1 MPSHFLIPW
10 FLEAVCRHFDVFHII
25 FIPLYLYTD
34 SVHSDSV
41 PVLTHELV
49 FQPEYRSCLDRPVA
63 PSLEPGNPLSPSC
76 FRPPNTLPAFDSIF
90 DSIQPWCLLSLQPN
104 TKRDR
109 PTTSISTWT
118 MSDSPESDVPNPI
131 HPRPAM
137 SFPSCKSECIADGLA
152 TVREDGEMQYDP
164 SGSWNDGAQSAAIE
178 HLVTLKQGLRTS
190 DTELFWKRLM
200 EDITSISKAQY
211 GFVARRVHGGEPMPE
226 LGGRRPSLFGAAF
239 YYNDGYQNVGL
250 QRDRYFAGGN
260 PLLHMDHE
268 RPCLIP
274 ENLKS
279 LASFGD
285 DHLPFGAEAYLAIPL
300 FSAGKCLAHLGLMW
314 SKEGLR
320 NRNLSWSFL
329 EMVLHSLDDLIV
341 QHLSLEEIAP
351 DHEKSNLPEAQ
362 SATVPD
368 SQDHHHIPDFT
379 SQPLKPYARS
389 LSHELR
395 TPMQGVVGMLDV
407 MHATVR
413 EAMES
418 KTPVKSGGIFQALK
432 EGIEMVQDSARRA
445 VEAADNVVH
454 AYDLN
459 MQVPKTPQRE
469 QENEILMDPI
479 PPADPVESR
488 PSLFIEGNNI
498 AVNPY
503 KRRRSLPLD
512 MSSRPARKQR
522 TRAASSRQEL
532 SPRSEEVKNAVH
544 ESDQIVHATP
554 ARQIEA
560 VMANMV
566 DPRPSIAVRRSAPHL
581 LLEGINMNLR
591 DSALRFTKL
600 RDLLR
605 LVINESLHVGGRP
618 DSAVSRATEFGE
630 KIEIRSRSSNGLI
643 FTKTVDWSVD
653 PALPDTLLA
662 DDRDLAKL
670 ISCVFLNAIKFTNN
684 GTITVCATVDLKT
697 NDVLISVRDTGP
709 GIPAAFLPNL
719 FKPFAREDASTT
731 RSKDG
736 LGLGLLVA
744 KGLSRK
750 MGGDLVCVSSSTTG
764 PNHGSEF
771 QIRVPVNQREA
782 CNRPGTPS
790 ENMMT
795 PPIINDHSRHGSAS
809 SFIWEAR
816 SSSSMSSVIQNHQL
830 QQPTPSTADEH
841 SSQSPTPPQPTADS
855 QPGRRQISGD
865 TYDKRLG
872 EKHPL
877 RFLVAEDNRINR
889 RVLLNMLRKLG
900 YRDVLEAA
908 DGKEAVQIVQ
918 DILSASLSSKNPTG
932 SSSVEHET
940 DIIVPPVTA
949 DIKPIDVVLM
959 DLWMPEMDGYEATS
973 RILKMVDDH
982 DNRSFVPVDASQ
994 KMSTME
1000 NPDTMEM
1007 DPPINPT
1014 RTSRPPTVL
1023 AVSADVTDE
1032 ALNRAS
1038 KVGIKGYMTKPY
1050 KLSDLE
1056 RLIKGFCGGPSDPT
1070 SGARNP
1076 F

>member
-1 MPSHFLIPW
+1 
-10 FLEAVCRHFDVFHII
+10 
-25 FIPLYLYTD
+25 
-34 SVHSDSV
+34 
-41 PVLTHELV
+41 
-49 FQPEYRSCLDRPVA
+49 
-63 PSLEPGNPLSPSC
+63 
-76 FRPPNTLPAFDSIF
+76 
-90 DSIQPWCLLSLQPN
+90 
-104 TKRDR
+104 
-109 PTTSISTWT
+109 
-118 MSDSPESDVPNPI
+118 
-131 HPRPAM
+131 M
-137 SFPSCKSECIADGLA
+137 SFPSCKSEAVNDGLA
-152 TVREDGEMQYDP
+152 TVTEDGDMQFNT
-164 SGSWNDGAQSAAIE
+164 SGCPWNDGAQTTAIE
-178 HLVTLKQGLRTS
+178 SLVTLKEGLHTP

-200 EDITSISKAQY
+200 EDITSMGKAQY
-211 GFVARRVHGGEPMPE
+211 GFVARRVHGGEPMAE
-226 LGGRRPSLFGAAF
+226 LGGRRPTLFGAVF
-239 YYNDGYQNVGL
+239 YYNDGYQTVGL
-250 QRDRYFAGGN
+250 QRHRYFAGGN

-268 RPCLIP
+268 RPCLIT

-279 LASFGD
+279 LVSFGD
-285 DHLPFGAEAYLAIPL
+285 DQLPFPAEAYLAIPL
-300 FSAGKCLAHLGLMW
+300 FSAGKCIAYLGLMW
-314 SKEGLR
+314 SAEGLR
-320 NRNLSWSFL
+320 TRSLSWSFL
-329 EMVLHSLDDLIV
+329 EMMLHSLEDRVVQRLLLDDV
-341 QHLSLEEIAP
+341 FTGQSLNSLP
-351 DHEKSNLPEAQ
+351 TSNTSILQNTQTPFNDA
-362 SATVPD
+362 S
-368 SQDHHHIPDFT
+368 DFT

-418 KTPVKSGGIFQALK
+418 NTPMKSGGIFQALK

-469 QENEILMDPI
+469 EENGMFEDQGL
-479 PPADPVESR
+479 PPVMGERR
-488 PSLFIEGNNI
+488 PSIFIEGNNI

-503 KRRRSLPLD
+503 KRRRSLPPD
-512 MSSRPARKQR
+512 MSSGGPAPRKQR
-522 TRAASSRQEL
+522 TRALSSRQEL

-560 VMANMV
+560 VMANIM

-591 DSALRFTKL
+591 GPALRFTKL

-618 DSAVSRATEFGE
+618 DSAVSNATECGE
-630 KIEIRSRSSNGLI
+630 RIEIRSKFSNGESH
-643 FTKTVDWSVD
+643 TKIVEWSVD

-684 GTITVCATVDLKT
+684 GTITLCATIDTKA
-697 NDVLISVRDTGP
+697 NDVLIRVRDTGP
-709 GIPAAFLPNL
+709 GIPEAFLPNL

-750 MGGDLVCVSSSTTG
+750 MGGDLICVRSSTTG
-764 PNHGSEF
+764 PDHGSEF

-782 CNRPGTPS
+782 YSRLGTPN
-790 ENMMT
+790 EKTMT
-795 PPIINDHSRHGSAS
+795 PPFINGHSRQGSAS
-809 SFIWEAR
+809 SYIWETSA
-816 SSSSMSSVIQNHQL
+816 SISPTLPPSQL
-830 QQPTPSTADEH
+830 QQPTPSTGDEK
-841 SSQSPTPPQPTADS
+841 SSESPTPPRTSSHPRPIRHINRDS
-855 QPGRRQISGD
+855 
-865 TYDKRLG
+865 YDKKLG
-872 EKHPL
+872 EKFPL

-889 RVLLNMLRKLG
+889 RVLVNMLRKLG

-908 DGKEAVQIVQ
+908 DGREAVQIVQ
-918 DILSASLSSKNPTG
+918 DILSAPTTANDIVSEGETGITAQTRNSSTM
-932 SSSVEHET
+932 
-940 DIIVPPVTA
+940 
-949 DIKPIDVVLM
+949 KPIDIVLM

-973 RILKMVDDH
+973 RILQMMNDHRSQYPGPKNGSICGDNAANLDSMDVDPTSPIF
-982 DNRSFVPVDASQ
+982 RPSQ
-994 KMSTME
+994 
-1000 NPDTMEM
+1000 
-1007 DPPINPT
+1007 
-1014 RTSRPPTVL
+1014 PPTVL

-1056 RLIKGFCGGPSDPT
+1056 RLIVQFCGLTTDSPPV
-1070 SGARNP
+1070 
-1076 F
+1076 

>member
-1 MPSHFLIPW
+1 
-10 FLEAVCRHFDVFHII
+10 
-25 FIPLYLYTD
+25 
-34 SVHSDSV
+34 
-41 PVLTHELV
+41 
-49 FQPEYRSCLDRPVA
+49 
-63 PSLEPGNPLSPSC
+63 
-76 FRPPNTLPAFDSIF
+76 
-90 DSIQPWCLLSLQPN
+90 
-104 TKRDR
+104 
-109 PTTSISTWT
+109 
-118 MSDSPESDVPNPI
+118 
-131 HPRPAM
+131 M
-137 SFPSCKSECIADGLA
+137 SFPSCKSECINDGLA
-152 TVREDGEMQYDP
+152 IVRDDGDMKYDTA
-164 SGSWNDGAQSAAIE
+164 GAWNDGAQFTAIE

-211 GFVARRVHGGEPMPE
+211 GFVARRVHGGNPMPE
-226 LGGRRPSLFGAAF
+226 LGGRRPSLFGAVF

-285 DHLPFGAEAYLAIPL
+285 DQLPFGAEAYLAIPL

-314 SKEGLR
+314 SKEGLK

-329 EMVLHSLDDLIV
+329 EMVLHSLEDLIV
-341 QHLSLEEIAP
+341 QHLSLEEIGP
-351 DHEKSNLPEAQ
+351 DHEKSETREIHP
-362 SATVPD
+362 ATVKAEQNGHQPNT
-368 SQDHHHIPDFT
+368 PDFT

-418 KTPVKSGGIFQALK
+418 TTPIKSGGIFQALK

-469 QENEILMDPI
+469 EELDMPV
-479 PPADPVESR
+479 DPVPAPDFTETR

-581 LLEGINMNLR
+581 LLEGINMNMR
-591 DSALRFTKL
+591 GSALRFTKL

-618 DSAVSRATEFGE
+618 DSAVSHPTEFGE

-643 FTKTVDWSVD
+643 FTQTVDWSVD

-684 GTITVCATVDLKT
+684 GTISICATVDPKN

-750 MGGDLVCVSSSTTG
+750 MGGDLICVRSSTTG
-764 PNHGSEF
+764 PNRGSEF

-790 ENMMT
+790 EKIMT
-795 PPIINDHSRHGSAS
+795 PPIINDRHSRHGSAS
-809 SFIWEAR
+809 SFIWEAQ
-816 SSSSMSSVIQNHQL
+816 SSSSMSPIVQNRQL
-830 QQPTPSTADEH
+830 QQPTPSTADDH
-841 SSQSPTPPQPTADS
+841 SSDSTTPPRAAANTQA
-855 QPGRRQISGD
+855 GRRQISGD
-865 TYDKRLG
+865 TYDNKLG

-889 RVLLNMLRKLG
+889 RVLVNMLRKLG

-908 DGKEAVQIVQ
+908 DGREAVQIVH
-918 DILSASLSSKNPTG
+918 DILSTSASTVTPTQPK
-932 SSSVEHET
+932 SLET
-940 DIIVPPVTA
+940 QQQ
-949 DIKPIDVVLM
+949 KP
-959 DLWMPEMDGYEATS
+959 
-973 RILKMVDDH
+973 
-982 DNRSFVPVDASQ
+982 DASSQ
-994 KMSTME
+994 
-1000 NPDTMEM
+1000 P
-1007 DPPINPT
+1007 
-1014 RTSRPPTVL
+1014 
-1023 AVSADVTDE
+1023 
-1032 ALNRAS
+1032 
-1038 KVGIKGYMTKPY
+1038 
-1050 KLSDLE
+1050 
-1056 RLIKGFCGGPSDPT
+1056 
-1070 SGARNP
+1070 
-1076 F
+1076 

>member
-1 MPSHFLIPW
+1 MP
-10 FLEAVCRHFDVFHII
+10 
-25 FIPLYLYTD
+25 
-34 SVHSDSV
+34 
-41 PVLTHELV
+41 
-49 FQPEYRSCLDRPVA
+49 
-63 PSLEPGNPLSPSC
+63 
-76 FRPPNTLPAFDSIF
+76 
-90 DSIQPWCLLSLQPN
+90 
-104 TKRDR
+104 
-109 PTTSISTWT
+109 
-118 MSDSPESDVPNPI
+118 DSPEPDASTPVQPPS
-131 HPRPAM
+131 AM
-137 SFPSCKSECIADGLA
+137 SFPSCKSECITDGLA
-152 TVREDGEMQYDP
+152 IVHDDGGMKYDAA
-164 SGSWNDGAQSAAIE
+164 GAWNDGAQSTAIE

-226 LGGRRPSLFGAAF
+226 LGGRRPSLFGAVF

-285 DHLPFGAEAYLAIPL
+285 DQLPFGAEAYLAIPL

-314 SKEGLR
+314 SKEGLK

-329 EMVLHSLDDLIV
+329 EMVLHSLEDLIV
-341 QHLSLEEIAP
+341 QHLSLEEIGP
-351 DHEKSNLPEAQ
+351 DHEKSETPEIHP
-362 SATVPD
+362 ATVEAR
-368 SQDHHHIPDFT
+368 QTVHQHNTPDFT

-418 KTPVKSGGIFQALK
+418 TTPIKSGGIFQALK

-469 QENEILMDPI
+469 EELDTPV
-479 PPADPVESR
+479 DPVPAPDFTETR

-581 LLEGINMNLR
+581 LLEGINMNMR
-591 DSALRFTKL
+591 GSALRFTKL

-618 DSAVSRATEFGE
+618 DSAVSHPTEFGE

-684 GTITVCATVDLKT
+684 GTISICATVDPKN

-750 MGGDLVCVSSSTTG
+750 MGGDLICVRSSTTG

-790 ENMMT
+790 EKMMT
-795 PPIINDHSRHGSAS
+795 PPIINDHHSRHGSAS
-809 SFIWEAR
+809 SIIWEAQ
-816 SSSSMSSVIQNHQL
+816 SSSSMSPIVQNRQL
-830 QQPTPSTADEH
+830 QQPTPSTADDH
-841 SSQSPTPPQPTADS
+841 SSESTTPPRPATNTQT
-855 QPGRRQISGD
+855 GRRQISGD
-865 TYDKRLG
+865 TYDNKLG

-889 RVLLNMLRKLG
+889 RVLVNMLRKLG

-908 DGKEAVQIVQ
+908 DGREAVQIVQ
-918 DILSASLSSKNPTG
+918 DILSTSASTINPTEPKSLEIQQPKQDI
-932 SSSVEHET
+932 SSQPLPAE
-940 DIIVPPVTA
+940 
-949 DIKPIDVVLM
+949 IKPIDVVLM

-982 DNRSFVPVDASQ
+982 HHRSSIPIDQTQPMNHAENLDSMDMDSPVS
-994 KMSTME
+994 
-1000 NPDTMEM
+1000 
-1007 DPPINPT
+1007 PT
-1014 RTSRPPTVL
+1014 APRPPTVL

-1056 RLIKGFCGGPSDPT
+1056 RLIKGFCGGPGDPT
-1070 SGARNP
+1070 TGASNA

>member
-1 MPSHFLIPW
+1 M
-10 FLEAVCRHFDVFHII
+10 
-25 FIPLYLYTD
+25 TD
-34 SVHSDSV
+34 S
-41 PVLTHELV
+41 PK
-49 FQPEYRSCLDRPVA
+49 P
-63 PSLEPGNPLSPSC
+63 
-76 FRPPNTLPAFDSIF
+76 
-90 DSIQPWCLLSLQPN
+90 
-104 TKRDR
+104 
-109 PTTSISTWT
+109 
-118 MSDSPESDVPNPI
+118 DVPNSV

-137 SFPSCKSECIADGLA
+137 SFSSCKSECIADGLA
-152 TVREDGEMQYDP
+152 AVPNEGGVQYDA
-164 SGSWNDGAQSAAIE
+164 SGQIWNDGAQKAAIE

-211 GFVARRVHGGEPMPE
+211 GFVARRVHGGESVPE
-226 LGGRRPSLFGAAF
+226 MAGRRPSLFGAVF
-239 YYNDGYQNVGL
+239 YYNDGYQKVGF
-250 QRDRYFAGGN
+250 QRNRYFTGGN
-260 PLLHMDHE
+260 LLLHMDHE

-279 LASFGD
+279 LVSFGD
-285 DHLPFGAEAYLAIPL
+285 DQLPFPAEAYLAIPL
-300 FSAGKCLAHLGLMW
+300 FSAGKCLAYFGLMW
-314 SKEGLR
+314 SADGVR
-320 NRNLSWSFL
+320 TRNLSWSFL
-329 EMVLHSLDDLIV
+329 EMILHSLDDMIV
-341 QHLSLEEIAP
+341 QRVLLDNICAEPQSCEPPSVNPPTDPKSQTISLEDA
-351 DHEKSNLPEAQ
+351 S
-362 SATVPD
+362 S
-368 SQDHHHIPDFT
+368 DFT

-418 KTPVKSGGIFQALK
+418 KTPIKPGRIFQTLK

-469 QENEILMDPI
+469 QENGILVGSVDS
-479 PPADPVESR
+479 VENR
-488 PSLFIEGNNI
+488 PSIFIGNNI

-512 MSSRPARKQR
+512 VNSRPVRKQR
-522 TRAASSRQEL
+522 VRASSSRQEL

-554 ARQIEA
+554 AHQIEA

-566 DPRPSIAVRRSAPHL
+566 DPRPSLAVRRSAPHL
-581 LLEGINMNLR
+581 LLEGLNMNMR
-591 DSALRFTKL
+591 GPALRFTKL

-618 DSAVSRATEFGE
+618 DSAVSKASEFGE
-630 KIEIRSRSSNGLI
+630 KIEIRSRSSNGEI
-643 FTKTVDWSVD
+643 FTKIVDWSVD

-684 GTITVCATVDLKT
+684 GTITVCATVDSKT
-697 NDVLISVRDTGP
+697 NDVLILVRDTGP

-750 MGGDLVCVSSSTTG
+750 MGGDLICVHSSTTG
-764 PNHGSEF
+764 PDRGSEF

-782 CNRPGTPS
+782 YNRPGTP
-790 ENMMT
+790 NQRIMT
-795 PPIINDHSRHGSAS
+795 PPVLSDHSRHGSSSSFTWEPFSAS
-809 SFIWEAR
+809 SPFT
-816 SSSSMSSVIQNHQL
+816 QPPQL
-830 QQPTPSTADEH
+830 QQPTPNTAEDK
-841 SSQSPTPPQPTADS
+841 SSGSPSPPRRLVQPQLNQA
-855 QPGRRQISGD
+855 PISSD
-865 TYDKRLG
+865 AYDKKLG
-872 EKHPL
+872 EKYPL

-889 RVLLNMLRKLG
+889 RVLVNMLRKLG

-918 DILSASLSSKNPTG
+918 DILSASSPGG
-932 SSSVEHET
+932 SSPCSPAT
-940 DIIVPPVTA
+940 SAMKPV
-949 DIKPIDVVLM
+949 DVVLM

-973 RILKMVDDH
+973 RILQMVGDH
-982 DNRSFVPVDASQ
+982 QSQYSSSEDVSPQTAPTNCDSMDMDA
-994 KMSTME
+994 
-1000 NPDTMEM
+1000 NPNILRA
-1007 DPPINPT
+1007 PQ
-1014 RTSRPPTVL
+1014 PPTVL

-1038 KVGIKGYMTKPY
+1038 RVGIKGYMTKPY

-1056 RLIKGFCGGPSDPT
+1056 RLILGFCGGAGSSIPVT
-1070 SGARNP
+1070 I
-1076 F
+1076 

>member
-1 MPSHFLIPW
+1 M
-10 FLEAVCRHFDVFHII
+10 
-25 FIPLYLYTD
+25 TD
-34 SVHSDSV
+34 S
-41 PVLTHELV
+41 
-49 FQPEYRSCLDRPVA
+49 PEPDA
-63 PSLEPGNPLSPSC
+63 
-76 FRPPNTLPAFDSIF
+76 PNTLH
-90 DSIQPWCLLSLQPN
+90 
-104 TKRDR
+104 T
-109 PTTSISTWT
+109 
-118 MSDSPESDVPNPI
+118 
-131 HPRPAM
+131 RPAM
-137 SFPSCKSECIADGLA
+137 SFPSCKSECLTEGLTA
-152 TVREDGEMQYDP
+152 VPEDGDMQFDA
-164 SGSWNDGAQSAAIE
+164 SGRSWHDGAQTTAIE
-178 HLVTLKQGLRTS
+178 NLVSLKQGLRTS

-200 EDITSISKAQY
+200 EDLTSISKAQY
-211 GFVARRVHGGEPMPE
+211 GFVARRAHGGEPMAE
-226 LGGRRPSLFGAAF
+226 LGGRRPSLFGAVF

-250 QRDRYFAGGN
+250 QRNRYFAGGN

-279 LASFGD
+279 LVSFGD
-285 DHLPFGAEAYLAIPL
+285 DQLPFPGEAYLAIPL
-300 FSAGKCLAHLGLMW
+300 FSAGKCLAYLGLMW
-314 SKEGLR
+314 SAEGMR

-329 EMVLHSLDDLIV
+329 EVVLHSLDDMIV
-341 QHLSLEEIAP
+341 QRLLEDEVFPEQESCAFPPIP
-351 DHEKSNLPEAQ
+351 PTVEDVQYTTFHETSDFV
-362 SATVPD
+362 S
-368 SQDHHHIPDFT
+368 HHST
-379 SQPLKPYARS
+379 LKPYARS

-418 KTPVKSGGIFQALK
+418 RTPIKSGGIFQALK

-459 MQVPKTPQRE
+459 MQVPKTPTPQRE
-469 QENEILMDPI
+469 EDSQFFDV
-479 PPADPVESR
+479 PPSESDESR
-488 PSLFIEGNNI
+488 PSIFIEGNNI

-512 MSSRPARKQR
+512 MASCSTRPVRRQR
-522 TRAASSRQEL
+522 LRAASSRQEL

-554 ARQIEA
+554 ARQIEE

-581 LLEGINMNLR
+581 LLEGINVNLR
-591 DSALRFTKL
+591 GPALRFTKL

-618 DSAVSRATEFGE
+618 DSAESNATEFGE
-630 KIEIRSRSSNGLI
+630 KIEIKSRSSNGEL

-684 GTITVCATVDLKT
+684 GTITVCATIDMKN

-709 GIPAAFLPNL
+709 GIPEAFLPNL

-750 MGGDLVCVSSSTTG
+750 MGGDLVCVRSSTTG
-764 PNHGSEF
+764 PDHGSEF
-771 QIRVPVNQREA
+771 QIRVPMNQRDA
-782 CNRPGTPS
+782 YNRPATPN
-790 ENMMT
+790 ERIMT
-795 PPIINDHSRHGSAS
+795 PPISIEHTRTGSGS
-809 SFIWEAR
+809 SFVWEPTL
-816 SSSSMSSVIQNHQL
+816 SSSPSVLQKPQI
-830 QQPTPSTADEH
+830 QQPTPSTSDEK
-841 SSQSPTPPQPTADS
+841 SSESPPLPRILSRPQLNPSAIS
-855 QPGRRQISGD
+855 QD
-865 TYDKRLG
+865 TYDKKLG
-872 EKHPL
+872 EKYPL

-889 RVLLNMLRKLG
+889 RVLVNMLRKLG

-908 DGKEAVQIVQ
+908 DGREAVQIVQ
-918 DILSASLSSKNPTG
+918 EILSASTAASDSMEIISTSEDPVKPTPLDTP
-932 SSSVEHET
+932 EL
-940 DIIVPPVTA
+940 
-949 DIKPIDVVLM
+949 KPIDIVLM

-973 RILKMVDDH
+973 RILQMVDDH
-982 DNRSFVPVDASQ
+982 QSQ
-994 KMSTME
+994 SSGSNNSSPDLPN
-1000 NPDTMEM
+1000 NPDSM
-1007 DPPINPT
+1007 DMDTCPSPLRLT
-1014 RTSRPPTVL
+1014 QPPTVL

-1038 KVGIKGYMTKPY
+1038 RVGIKGYMTKPY

-1056 RLIKGFCGGPSDPT
+1056 RLILGFCGSPT
-1070 SGARNP
+1070 DSVP
-1076 F
+1076 MVTT

>member
-1 MPSHFLIPW
+1 
-10 FLEAVCRHFDVFHII
+10 
-25 FIPLYLYTD
+25 
-34 SVHSDSV
+34 
-41 PVLTHELV
+41 
-49 FQPEYRSCLDRPVA
+49 
-63 PSLEPGNPLSPSC
+63 
-76 FRPPNTLPAFDSIF
+76 
-90 DSIQPWCLLSLQPN
+90 
-104 TKRDR
+104 
-109 PTTSISTWT
+109 
-118 MSDSPESDVPNPI
+118 MSDPPESDVPNSV
-131 HPRPAM
+131 PRPVM
-137 SFPSCKSECIADGLA
+137 SFPSCKSEAVNDGLA
-152 TVREDGEMQYDP
+152 TVTEDGDLQFDA
-164 SGSWNDGAQSAAIE
+164 SGRTWHDGAQTAAIE
-178 HLVTLKQGLRTS
+178 HLVTLKEGLRTP
-190 DTELFWKRLM
+190 DIELFWKRLM
-200 EDITSISKAQY
+200 EDITSMGKAQY
-211 GFVARRVHGGEPMPE
+211 GFVARRAHGGEPMPE
-226 LGGRRPSLFGAAF
+226 LGGRRPSLFGAVF
-239 YYNDGYQNVGL
+239 YYNDGYQTVGL
-250 QRDRYFAGGN
+250 QRHRYFAGGN

-279 LASFGD
+279 LVSFGD
-285 DHLPFGAEAYLAIPL
+285 DQLPFAAEAYLAIPL
-300 FSAGKCLAHLGLMW
+300 FSAGKCIAHLGLMW
-314 SKEGLR
+314 SPEGLR
-320 NRNLSWSFL
+320 TRNLSWSFL
-329 EMVLHSLDDLIV
+329 EMMLHSLEDRIV
-341 QHLSLEEIAP
+341 QRLLLDDVFTERQ
-351 DHEKSNLPEAQ
+351 NLDTLPI
-362 SATVPD
+362 SATSTVQNPQTASFND
-368 SQDHHHIPDFT
+368 AHDFT

-469 QENEILMDPI
+469 EDNGMFENQVL
-479 PPADPVESR
+479 PPVTCERR
-488 PSLFIEGNNI
+488 PSVFIEGNNI

-503 KRRRSLPLD
+503 KRRRSLPPD
-512 MSSRPARKQR
+512 MSSGGPAPRKQR
-522 TRAASSRQEL
+522 TRASSSRQEL

-560 VMANMV
+560 VMANMM
-566 DPRPSIAVRRSAPHL
+566 DPRPSLAVRRSAPHL

-591 DSALRFTKL
+591 GSALRSTKL

-618 DSAVSRATEFGE
+618 DSAVSNATECGE
-630 KIEIRSRSSNGLI
+630 KIEIRSRSSNGE
-643 FTKTVDWSVD
+643 FHTKVVDWSVD

-684 GTITVCATVDLKT
+684 GTITLCATVDTKT
-697 NDVLISVRDTGP
+697 NDVLIRVRDTGP
-709 GIPAAFLPNL
+709 GIPEAFLPNL

-750 MGGDLVCVSSSTTG
+750 MGGDLICVRSSTTG
-764 PNHGSEF
+764 PDHGSEF

-782 CNRPGTPS
+782 YNRLGAPNERS
-790 ENMMT
+790 MT
-795 PPIINDHSRHGSAS
+795 PPFIIDHSRQGSAN
-809 SFIWEAR
+809 SFIWET
-816 SSSSMSSVIQNHQL
+816 SSSISPSFPPSQL
-830 QQPTPSTADEH
+830 QQPTPSTGDEKT
-841 SSQSPTPPQPTADS
+841 SESPTPPRTLPQARPIRVPISRDS
-855 QPGRRQISGD
+855 
-865 TYDKRLG
+865 YDKKLG
-872 EKHPL
+872 EKFPL

-889 RVLLNMLRKLG
+889 RVLINMLRKLG

-908 DGKEAVQIVQ
+908 DGREAVQIVQ
-918 DILSASLSSKNPTG
+918 DILSASITTSDSITEG
-932 SSSVEHET
+932 ESSVSAQARALSK
-940 DIIVPPVTA
+940 V
-949 DIKPIDVVLM
+949 KPIDIVLM

-973 RILKMVDDH
+973 RILQMMDDHQGQYAGVDDASIQMGNTG
-982 DNRSFVPVDASQ
+982 DPDSMDLDITSPKLRSPQ
-994 KMSTME
+994 
-1000 NPDTMEM
+1000 
-1007 DPPINPT
+1007 
-1014 RTSRPPTVL
+1014 PPTVL

-1056 RLIKGFCGGPSDPT
+1056 RLIVEFCGLTADAPVV
-1070 SGARNP
+1070 
-1076 F
+1076 

>member
-1 MPSHFLIPW
+1 M
-10 FLEAVCRHFDVFHII
+10 
-25 FIPLYLYTD
+25 
-34 SVHSDSV
+34 
-41 PVLTHELV
+41 
-49 FQPEYRSCLDRPVA
+49 
-63 PSLEPGNPLSPSC
+63 
-76 FRPPNTLPAFDSIF
+76 
-90 DSIQPWCLLSLQPN
+90 
-104 TKRDR
+104 
-109 PTTSISTWT
+109 ST
-118 MSDSPESDVPNPI
+118 SPESDVPKSD

-152 TVREDGEMQYDP
+152 AVRDDGDAQFDA
-164 SGSWNDGAQSAAIE
+164 SARSWNEGAQTAAIE
-178 HLVTLKQGLRTS
+178 QLVTLKQGLRAS
-190 DTELFWKRLM
+190 DTEPFWKRLM
-200 EDITSISKAQY
+200 EDLTSISKAQY
-211 GFVARRVHGGEPMPE
+211 GFVARRIHGGEPLPE
-226 LGGRRPSLFGAAF
+226 LGGRRPSLFGAVF

-250 QRDRYFAGGN
+250 QRNRYFAGGN

-279 LASFGD
+279 LVSFGD
-285 DHLPFGAEAYLAIPL
+285 DQLPFAADAYLAIPL

-314 SKEGLR
+314 SKDGVR
-320 NRNLSWSFL
+320 TRSLSWSFL
-329 EMVLHSLDDLIV
+329 EMLLHSLEDLIV
-341 QHLSLEEIAP
+341 QRLLLDDLFP
-351 DHEKSNLPEAQ
+351 DDQDAESPTLNSPAFSNPNH
-362 SATVPD
+362 D
-368 SQDHHHIPDFT
+368 HIPDSSHFT
-379 SQPLKPYARS
+379 THPLKPYAKS

-418 KTPVKSGGIFQALK
+418 KTPVKSGGVFQALK

-469 QENEILMDPI
+469 QENGFLI
-479 PPADPVESR
+479 DPVLATDSTEIR
-488 PSLFIEGNNI
+488 PSIFIEGNHI

-512 MSSRPARKQR
+512 VNNRPARKQR
-522 TRAASSRQEL
+522 LRAASSRHGL

-544 ESDQIVHATP
+544 ESEQIVHATP

-566 DPRPSIAVRRSAPHL
+566 DPQPSLAVRRSAPHL

-591 DSALRFTKL
+591 SPALRFTKL

-618 DSAVSRATEFGE
+618 DSAIGQATEFGE
-630 KIEIRSRSSNGLI
+630 KIEIRSRSSNGEF
-643 FTKTVDWSVD
+643 FTKTVEWSVD

-684 GTITVCATVDLKT
+684 GTITVCATVGSKAS
-697 NDVLISVRDTGP
+697 DVLILVRDTGP

-719 FKPFAREDASTT
+719 FKAFSREDASTT

-750 MGGDLVCVSSSTTG
+750 MGGDLICVRSSTTG
-764 PNHGSEF
+764 PDRGSEF
-771 QIRVPVNQREA
+771 QIRVPVNQHEA
-782 CNRPGTPS
+782 YNRPGTPK
-790 ENMMT
+790 ERMMT
-795 PPIINDHSRHGSAS
+795 PPTFNDHSRHGSAS
-809 SFIWEAR
+809 SFIWEPT
-816 SSSSMSSVIQNHQL
+816 SSASPSVAQTQQL
-830 QQPTPSTADEH
+830 QQPTPNTTDENT
-841 SSQSPTPPQPTADS
+841 SQSSTPPRTLS
-855 QPGRRQISGD
+855 QSRPNRTLGD
-865 TYDKRLG
+865 TYDKKLG
-872 EKHPL
+872 EKFPL

-889 RVLLNMLRKLG
+889 RVLVNMLRKLG

-908 DGKEAVQIVQ
+908 NGREAVRIVQ
-918 DILSASLSSKNPTG
+918 DILSASSSIHSSPTDEEG
-932 SSSVEHET
+932 GPST
-940 DIIVPPVTA
+940 QQPIPGM
-949 DIKPIDVVLM
+949 KPIDIVLM

-973 RILKMVDDH
+973 RILQMVDDH
-982 DNRSFVPVDASQ
+982 QSQYIGADDDARR
-994 KMSTME
+994 MSITTSSDDMDM
-1000 NPDTMEM
+1000 DTV
-1007 DPPINPT
+1007 
-1014 RTSRPPTVL
+1014 TSSLCAQRPPTVL

-1056 RLIKGFCGGPSDPT
+1056 RLILGFCGGPIETVVTDI
-1070 SGARNP
+1070 
-1076 F
+1076 

>member
-1 MPSHFLIPW
+1 MP
-10 FLEAVCRHFDVFHII
+10 D
-25 FIPLYLYTD
+25 T
-34 SVHSDSV
+34 
-41 PVLTHELV
+41 
-49 FQPEYRSCLDRPVA
+49 PEPDAS
-63 PSLEPGNPLSPSC
+63 
-76 FRPPNTLPAFDSIF
+76 NTV
-90 DSIQPWCLLSLQPN
+90 Q
-104 TKRDR
+104 R
-109 PTTSISTWT
+109 PT
-118 MSDSPESDVPNPI
+118 M
-131 HPRPAM
+131 A
-137 SFPSCKSECIADGLA
+137 FPSCKSECISDRN
-152 TVREDGEMQYDP
+152 VREDEVQLDKGA
-164 SGSWNDGAQSAAIE
+164 WNDGAQTSAME
-178 HLVTLKQGLRTS
+178 HLVTLKQGLRVS

-200 EDITSISKAQY
+200 EDVTSITNAQY

-226 LGGRRPSLFGAAF
+226 LCGRRPSLFGAAF
-239 YYNDGYQNVGL
+239 YYNDGYQTVGL
-250 QRDRYFAGGN
+250 QRNRYFAGGN

-268 RPCLIP
+268 RPCLIT
-274 ENLKS
+274 ENLS
-279 LASFGD
+279 ALASFGD
-285 DHLPFGAEAYLAIPL
+285 DQLPFGADGYLAIPL
-300 FSAGKCLAHLGLMW
+300 FAAGKCLAHLGLMW
-314 SKEGLR
+314 SKDGLR

-329 EMVLHSLDDLIV
+329 EMILHSLEDLIV
-341 QHLSLEEIAP
+341 QRLLSGEVLAN
-351 DHEKSNLPEAQ
+351 DHTSLN
-362 SATVPD
+362 SATNP
-368 SQDHHHIPDFT
+368 SIPQPHDAGIHEHSHFN

-418 KTPVKSGGIFQALK
+418 KTPVKSGGIFQTLK

-469 QENEILMDPI
+469 ETHILGEPSI
-479 PPADPVESR
+479 PPLSEIPETR
-488 PSLFIEGNNI
+488 PSIFIEGNNI

-503 KRRRSLPLD
+503 KRRRSLPPE
-512 MSSRPARKQR
+512 MNPRPVRKQR
-522 TRAASSRQEL
+522 LRAASSRQEL

-566 DPRPSIAVRRSAPHL
+566 DPRPSLAVRRSAPHL
-581 LLEGINMNLR
+581 LLEGININLR
-591 DSALRFTKL
+591 GSALRFTKL

-618 DSAVSRATEFGE
+618 DSAVSNTTDFGE
-630 KIEIRSRSSNGLI
+630 RIEIRSRSSNGEL
-643 FTKTVDWSVD
+643 FTQVVDWSVD

-684 GTITVCATVDLKT
+684 GTITVCATIDPKR
-697 NDVLISVRDTGP
+697 NDVLILVRDTGP
-709 GIPAAFLPNL
+709 GIPAAFLPSL
-719 FKPFAREDASTT
+719 FKAFAREDASTT

-750 MGGDLVCVSSSTTG
+750 MGGDLTCERSSTSG
-764 PNHGSEF
+764 PDRGTEF
-771 QIRVPVNQREA
+771 QIRIPVNQREA
-782 CNRPGTPS
+782 DGQPATPN
-790 ENMMT
+790 ERTLT
-795 PPIINDHSRHGSAS
+795 PPIFNDPARQGSVS
-809 SFIWEAR
+809 SFISEP
-816 SSSSMSSVIQNHQL
+816 SSSSVSPFILPQNPQL
-830 QQPTPSTADEH
+830 QQPTPSTSDENM
-841 SSQSPTPPQPTADS
+841 SQSSTPPRRVS
-855 QPGRRQISGD
+855 QSRLHRTNISAGD
-865 TYDKRLG
+865 AYDKKLA

-889 RVLLNMLRKLG
+889 RVLVNMLRKLG

-908 DGKEAVQIVQ
+908 DGKEAVQIVHG
-918 DILSASLSSKNPTG
+918 ILSAAKCSTEPEADSNNASIMQGVISEQREPTK
-932 SSSVEHET
+932 VK
-940 DIIVPPVTA
+940 A
-949 DIKPIDVVLM
+949 IDVVLM

-973 RILKMVDDH
+973 RILQMVDNHRDQHKSNNLVSMDIDH
-982 DNRSFVPVDASQ
+982 KPTISYA
-994 KMSTME
+994 
-1000 NPDTMEM
+1000 
-1007 DPPINPT
+1007 PP
-1014 RTSRPPTVL
+1014 PPTVL

-1038 KVGIKGYMTKPY
+1038 RVGIKGYMTKPY

-1056 RLIKGFCGGPSDPT
+1056 RLILEFCGGIGKPT
-1070 SGARNP
+1070 

>member
-1 MPSHFLIPW
+1 MPDTPEPDASN
-10 FLEAVCRHFDVFHII
+10 
-25 FIPLYLYTD
+25 
-34 SVHSDSV
+34 
-41 PVLTHELV
+41 PV
-49 FQPEYRSCLDRPVA
+49 QPC
-63 PSLEPGNPLSPSC
+63 
-76 FRPPNTLPAFDSIF
+76 
-90 DSIQPWCLLSLQPN
+90 
-104 TKRDR
+104 
-109 PTTSISTWT
+109 
-118 MSDSPESDVPNPI
+118 
-131 HPRPAM
+131 PAM
-137 SFPSCKSECIADGLA
+137 PFPSCKSECITGDGLN
-152 TVREDGEMQYDP
+152 VRDDDVKRDSET
-164 SGSWNDGAQSAAIE
+164 WNDGAQTTAIE
-178 HLVTLKQGLRTS
+178 HLVALKHGLRIS

-200 EDITSISKAQY
+200 EDLTSITKAQY
-211 GFVARRVHGGEPMPE
+211 GFVARRVTGSDPLPE
-226 LGGRRPSLFGAAF
+226 LGGRRPTLFGSAF

-250 QRDRYFAGGN
+250 QRNRYFAGGN

-274 ENLKS
+274 ENLSS
-279 LASFGD
+279 LVSFGD
-285 DHLPFGAEAYLAIPL
+285 DQLPFGADGYLAIPL

-314 SKEGLR
+314 SKDGLR
-320 NRNLSWSFL
+320 QRNLSWSFV
-329 EMVLHSLDDLIV
+329 EMILHSLEDLIV
-341 QHLSLEEIAP
+341 QRLQTADMDMENLISPTTDTPNIHDPHAAAL
-351 DHEKSNLPEAQ
+351 HEPS
-362 SATVPD
+362 
-368 SQDHHHIPDFT
+368 DFT
-379 SQPLKPYARS
+379 AQPLKPYARS

-459 MQVPKTPQRE
+459 MQVPKTPLRE
-469 QENEILMDPI
+469 ETEILGQPAI
-479 PPADPVESR
+479 PPDIPETHVPETHTPETR
-488 PSLFIEGNNI
+488 PSIFIEGNNI

-503 KRRRSLPLD
+503 KRRRSLPLETNP
-512 MSSRPARKQR
+512 RPVRKQR
-522 TRAASSRQEL
+522 LRAASSRQEL

-544 ESDQIVHATP
+544 ESDQIVHAIP

-566 DPRPSIAVRRSAPHL
+566 DPRPSLAVRRSAPHL
-581 LLEGINMNLR
+581 LLEGINVNLR
-591 DSALRFTKL
+591 GSALRFTKL

-618 DSAVSRATEFGE
+618 DSAVSRATECGE
-630 KIEIRSRSSNGLI
+630 RIEIRSRSSNGELR
-643 FTKTVDWSVD
+643 TKTVDWSVD

-684 GTITVCATVDLKT
+684 GMITVWATIDSKK
-697 NDVLISVRDTGP
+697 NDVLILVRDTGP

-750 MGGDLVCVSSSTTG
+750 MGGDLTCVRSSTSG
-764 PNHGSEF
+764 PERGTEF
-771 QIRVPVNQREA
+771 RIRIPVNQREA
-782 CNRPGTPS
+782 ETRPATPG
-790 ENMMT
+790 E
-795 PPIINDHSRHGSAS
+795 INYDQARNSSAS
-809 SFIWEAR
+809 SNLSDPPLNKSPFILP
-816 SSSSMSSVIQNHQL
+816 QNVQL
-830 QQPTPSTADEH
+830 QQPTPSSSEDM
-841 SSQSPTPPQPTADS
+841 SQSPTPLRSLPQTRIHRS
-855 QPGRRQISGD
+855 NISGEA
-865 TYDKRLG
+865 YDKKLG
-872 EKHPL
+872 EKYPL

-889 RVLLNMLRKLG
+889 RVLVNMLRKLG

-908 DGKEAVQIVQ
+908 DGREAVQIVEG
-918 DILSASLSSKNPTG
+918 ILNASKSSNMDVDSDSDPSNLMEG
-932 SSSVEHET
+932 VINDSS
-940 DIIVPPVTA
+940 PPS
-949 DIKPIDVVLM
+949 KMKSIDVVLM

-973 RILKMVDDH
+973 RILQMVDNHRD
-982 DNRSFVPVDASQ
+982 DIAAFEQQTRNS
-994 KMSTME
+994 
-1000 NPDTMEM
+1000 PDSMEM
-1007 DPPINPT
+1007 DPIPNTFCAPP
-1014 RTSRPPTVL
+1014 PPTVL

-1038 KVGIKGYMTKPY
+1038 RVGIKGYMTKPY

-1056 RLIKGFCGGPSDPT
+1056 RLILEFCGGTSHRPT
-1070 SGARNP
+1070 
-1076 F
+1076 

>member
-1 MPSHFLIPW
+1 M
-10 FLEAVCRHFDVFHII
+10 
-25 FIPLYLYTD
+25 TD
-34 SVHSDSV
+34 S
-41 PVLTHELV
+41 
-49 FQPEYRSCLDRPVA
+49 PEPDA
-63 PSLEPGNPLSPSC
+63 
-76 FRPPNTLPAFDSIF
+76 PNTLHS
-90 DSIQPWCLLSLQPN
+90 
-104 TKRDR
+104 
-109 PTTSISTWT
+109 
-118 MSDSPESDVPNPI
+118 
-131 HPRPAM
+131 RPAM
-137 SFPSCKSECIADGLA
+137 PFPSCKSECLKEGLA
-152 TVREDGEMQYDP
+152 IVPEDGDIQFDA
-164 SGSWNDGAQSAAIE
+164 SGRSWHDADQSAAIE

-211 GFVARRVHGGEPMPE
+211 GFVARRVHGGEPMSE
-226 LGGRRPSLFGAAF
+226 LGGRRASLFGAVF

-250 QRDRYFAGGN
+250 QRNRYFAGGN

-279 LASFGD
+279 LVSFGD
-285 DHLPFGAEAYLAIPL
+285 DQLPFPAEAYLAIPL

-314 SKEGLR
+314 SMEGIR

-329 EMVLHSLDDLIV
+329 EVVLHSLEDMIVRQLLHDDVFPEQESCAFPPIPPFV
-341 QHLSLEEIAP
+341 Q
-351 DHEKSNLPEAQ
+351 NT
-362 SATVPD
+362 ATVPLPGT
-368 SQDHHHIPDFT
+368 PDFN

-413 EAMES
+413 EAIES

-459 MQVPKTPQRE
+459 MQVPKTPTPQRE
-469 QENEILMDPI
+469 DEHGFFPDV
-479 PPADPVESR
+479 PPPGDSAESR
-488 PSLFIEGNNI
+488 PTVFIEGSNI

-512 MSSRPARKQR
+512 MASCSSRPVRRQR
-522 TRAASSRQEL
+522 VRAASSRQEL

-544 ESDQIVHATP
+544 ESDQIVHATTP
-554 ARQIEA
+554 ARQIEE

-566 DPRPSIAVRRSAPHL
+566 NPQPSIATRRCAPHL
-581 LLEGINMNLR
+581 LIEGINMNLR
-591 DSALRFTKL
+591 GPALRFTKL

-618 DSAVSRATEFGE
+618 DSAESNATEFGE
-630 KIEIRSRSSNGLI
+630 KIEIRSRSSNGEMR
-643 FTKTVDWSVD
+643 TKTVDWSVD

-684 GTITVCATVDLKT
+684 GTITVCATIDARN
-697 NDVLISVRDTGP
+697 NDVLIRVRDTGP
-709 GIPAAFLPNL
+709 GIPEAFLPNL

-750 MGGDLVCVSSSTTG
+750 MGGDLICVRSSTTG
-764 PNHGSEF
+764 PDHGSEF

-782 CNRPGTPS
+782 LCGPGTP
-790 ENMMT
+790 NDRTMT
-795 PPIINDHSRHGSAS
+795 PPFFTEHTRTGSGSSFVWEPTLAS
-809 SFIWEAR
+809 SP
-816 SSSSMSSVIQNHQL
+816 SHMQNRQL
-830 QQPTPSTADEH
+830 QQPTPSTSDEK
-841 SSQSPTPPQPTADS
+841 SQSPSPPRVLTRPQLVPSAICRDS
-855 QPGRRQISGD
+855 
-865 TYDKRLG
+865 YDKKLG
-872 EKHPL
+872 EKYPL

-889 RVLLNMLRKLG
+889 RVLVNMLRKLG

-908 DGKEAVQIVQ
+908 DGREAVQIVKE
-918 DILSASLSSKNPTG
+918 IISASTTPSTLSTEFPKLVD
-932 SSSVEHET
+932 VE
-940 DIIVPPVTA
+940 PPAKSTMP
-949 DIKPIDVVLM
+949 DLPEIKPIDIVLM

-973 RILKMVDDH
+973 RILQMH
-982 DNRSFVPVDASQ
+982 NAHQSQSFGSKHAS
-994 KMSTME
+994 
-1000 NPDTMEM
+1000 PDTPNNSDPM
-1007 DPPINPT
+1007 DVDSTSANLGALRMPP
-1014 RTSRPPTVL
+1014 PPTVL

-1038 KVGIKGYMTKPY
+1038 RVGIKGYMTKPY

-1056 RLIKGFCGGPSDPT
+1056 RLILGFCGSPGDPVPMVT
-1070 SGARNP
+1070 T
-1076 F
+1076 

>member
-1 MPSHFLIPW
+1 M
-10 FLEAVCRHFDVFHII
+10 
-25 FIPLYLYTD
+25 T
-34 SVHSDSV
+34 
-41 PVLTHELV
+41 
-49 FQPEYRSCLDRPVA
+49 
-63 PSLEPGNPLSPSC
+63 N
-76 FRPPNTLPAFDSIF
+76 
-90 DSIQPWCLLSLQPN
+90 
-104 TKRDR
+104 
-109 PTTSISTWT
+109 
-118 MSDSPESDVPNPI
+118 SPESDAPTLQPRSTVP
-131 HPRPAM
+131 
-137 SFPSCKSECIADGLA
+137 FPTCKSECIADGLM
-152 TVREDGEMQYDP
+152 TLPEDSDLRFDP
-164 SGSWNDGAQSAAIE
+164 PRGCHDGVQTTAIE
-178 HLVTLKQGLRTS
+178 QLVALKQGLRTS

-211 GFVARRVHGGEPMPE
+211 GFVARRVHSSESVE
-226 LGGRRPSLFGAAF
+226 EIGGRRPSLFGAVF
-239 YYNDGYQNVGL
+239 YYNDGYESVGL
-250 QRDRYFAGGN
+250 ERNRYFIGGN
-260 PLLHMDHE
+260 PLLHMDHD

-279 LASFGD
+279 ILSFGD
-285 DHLPFGAEAYLAIPL
+285 DQLPFPAEAYMAIPL
-300 FSAGKCLAHLGLMW
+300 FSNGKCLAHLGLMW
-314 SKEGLR
+314 SAEALSQ
-320 NRNLSWSFL
+320 RNLSWSFL
-329 EMVLHSLDDLIV
+329 EMLLHSLEDMIV
-341 QHLSLEEIAP
+341 QRLFL
-351 DHEKSNLPEAQ
+351 DKVFPEHQTAEPPIPNHQ
-362 SATVPD
+362 NHPTPPNPHTHTL
-368 SQDHHHIPDFT
+368 QDIPDFA
-379 SQPLKPYARS
+379 SQPLKPFARS

-413 EAMES
+413 EAIES
-418 KTPVKSGGIFQALK
+418 KTPVKSGGIFQTLK

-469 QENEILMDPI
+469 EENGDLSQLP
-479 PPADPVESR
+479 ESSMEAR
-488 PSLFIEGNNI
+488 PSVFIEGNNI

-512 MSSRPARKQR
+512 VSSSGRPARRQR
-522 TRAASSRQEL
+522 LRAATSRQEL

-581 LLEGINMNLR
+581 LLEGINMTLR
-591 DSALRFTKL
+591 GPALRFTKL

-618 DSAVSRATEFGE
+618 ESAESNATHYGE
-630 KIEIRSRSSNGLI
+630 KIEIRSRSSNGQI
-643 FTKTVDWSVD
+643 YTKTVDWSVD
-653 PALPDTLLA
+653 PALPETLLA

-684 GTITVCATVDLKT
+684 GTITLWATIDSKN
-697 NDVLISVRDTGP
+697 NDVLIMVRDTGP

-750 MGGDLVCVSSSTTG
+750 MGGDLICVRSSTTG
-764 PNHGSEF
+764 PDHGSEF

-782 CNRPGTPS
+782 YSRLGTPN
-790 ENMMT
+790 EKAMT
-795 PPIINDHSRHGSAS
+795 PPIINDHSRTGSAS
-809 SFIWEAR
+809 SFIWEPTV
-816 SSSSMSSVIQNHQL
+816 SSSPSIPNNLQL
-830 QQPTPSTADEH
+830 QQPTPTTAGENT
-841 SSQSPTPPQPTADS
+841 SQSPPSPQIIPQPS
-855 QPGRRQISGD
+855 LNILPISRD
-865 TYDKRLG
+865 AYDKKLG
-872 EKHPL
+872 EKYPL

-889 RVLLNMLRKLG
+889 RVLVNMLRKLG

-908 DGKEAVQIVQ
+908 DGREAVQIVQ
-918 DILSASLSSKNPTG
+918 DILSASTPKHSSTAFPSLVGGTPEEPCEPRTG
-932 SSSVEHET
+932 E
-940 DIIVPPVTA
+940 
-949 DIKPIDVVLM
+949 IKPIDIVLM

-973 RILKMVDDH
+973 RILQMVDDH
-982 DNRSFVPVDASQ
+982 SRSSDS
-994 KMSTME
+994 ME
-1000 NPDTMEM
+1000 ESPETDDSNPDSMEM
-1007 DPPINPT
+1007 DVATLRIPHLPT
-1014 RTSRPPTVL
+1014 IL

-1032 ALNRAS
+1032 ALTRAS
-1038 KVGIKGYMTKPY
+1038 RVGIKGYMTKPY

-1056 RLIKGFCGGPSDPT
+1056 RLILGFCGDHSEMITEAD
-1070 SGARNP
+1070 
-1076 F
+1076 

>member
-1 MPSHFLIPW
+1 
-10 FLEAVCRHFDVFHII
+10 
-25 FIPLYLYTD
+25 
-34 SVHSDSV
+34 
-41 PVLTHELV
+41 
-49 FQPEYRSCLDRPVA
+49 
-63 PSLEPGNPLSPSC
+63 
-76 FRPPNTLPAFDSIF
+76 
-90 DSIQPWCLLSLQPN
+90 
-104 TKRDR
+104 
-109 PTTSISTWT
+109 
-118 MSDSPESDVPNPI
+118 MSDSPESDVSNPV

-152 TVREDGEMQYDP
+152 TVRDDGEMQYNSSP
-164 SGSWNDGAQSAAIE
+164 GSWNDRLQSAAIE

-200 EDITSISKAQY
+200 EDITSISKA
-211 GFVARRVHGGEPMPE
+211 HW
-226 LGGRRPSLFGAAF
+226 GGRRPNIFGAAF

-285 DHLPFGAEAYLAIPL
+285 DQLPFGAEAYLAIPL
-300 FSAGKCLAHLGLMW
+300 FSAGKCRAHLGLMW
-314 SKEGLR
+314 SKEGLKS
-320 NRNLSWSFL
+320 RNLSWSFL
-329 EMVLHSLDDLIV
+329 EVVLHSLEDLIV
-341 QHLSLEEIAP
+341 QHLSLQEIAP
-351 DHEKSNLPEAQ
+351 DHEKSETPEFH
-362 SATVPD
+362 SATVQA
-368 SQDHHHIPDFT
+368 SQNDHQPNTPDFT

-469 QENEILMDPI
+469 QENEIFMDPI
-479 PPADPVESR
+479 PPVDLTESR
-488 PSLFIEGNNI
+488 PSVFIEGNNI
-498 AVNPY
+498 ALNPY

-512 MSSRPARKQR
+512 MSTRPARKQR

-554 ARQIEA
+554 ALQIEA

-566 DPRPSIAVRRSAPHL
+566 DPHPSISTRRSAPHL
-581 LLEGINMNLR
+581 LLEGINVNR
-591 DSALRFTKL
+591 SSALRFTKL

-618 DSAVSRATEFGE
+618 DSAVSHATEFGE

-684 GTITVCATVDLKT
+684 GTIAVCATVDQKK
-697 NDVLISVRDTGP
+697 NDVLISVSDTGP
-709 GIPAAFLPNL
+709 GIPAAFLPSL
-719 FKPFAREDASTT
+719 FKPFARQDASTT

-750 MGGDLVCVSSSTTG
+750 MGGDLICVRSSTTG
-764 PNHGSEF
+764 PNQGSVF
-771 QIRVPVNQREA
+771 QIRIPVNQREA
-782 CNRPGTPS
+782 YNRPGTPN
-790 ENMMT
+790 ERMMT

-809 SFIWEAR
+809 SFVWEAQ
-816 SSSSMSSVIQNHQL
+816 SSSSMSPSVIQNRQL
-830 QQPTPSTADEH
+830 QQPTPNF
-841 SSQSPTPPQPTADS
+841 
-855 QPGRRQISGD
+855 QPGRRHISGD
-865 TYDKRLG
+865 TYDNKLG

-889 RVLLNMLRKLG
+889 RVLVNMLRKLG

-908 DGKEAVQIVQ
+908 DGREAVQIVQ
-918 DILSASLSSKNPTG
+918 DILSTSGSAPNPAET
-932 SSSVEHET
+932 SPVEMNMPA
-940 DIIVPPVTA
+940 PPVA
-949 DIKPIDVVLM
+949 VEIKPIDVVLM

-973 RILKMVDDH
+973 RILQMVTDH
-982 DNRSFVPVDASQ
+982 HAKSALPVNGLHPV
-994 KMSTME
+994 TTVE
-1000 NPDTMEM
+1000 NPETMEM
-1007 DPPINPT
+1007 DPPISAIHTP
-1014 RTSRPPTVL
+1014 RPPTVL

-1038 KVGIKGYMTKPY
+1038 RVGIKGYMTKPY
-1050 KLSDLE
+1050 KLTDLE

-1070 SGARNP
+1070 AGTRNP

>member
-1 MPSHFLIPW
+1 
-10 FLEAVCRHFDVFHII
+10 
-25 FIPLYLYTD
+25 
-34 SVHSDSV
+34 
-41 PVLTHELV
+41 
-49 FQPEYRSCLDRPVA
+49 
-63 PSLEPGNPLSPSC
+63 
-76 FRPPNTLPAFDSIF
+76 
-90 DSIQPWCLLSLQPN
+90 
-104 TKRDR
+104 
-109 PTTSISTWT
+109 
-118 MSDSPESDVPNPI
+118 MSESPESDVPNSI
-131 HPRPAM
+131 HPRSAM
-137 SFPSCKSECIADGLA
+137 SFPSCKSESLTDGRA
-152 TVREDGEMQYDP
+152 AVHDDGDMKFDA
-164 SGSWNDGAQSAAIE
+164 SGRRWNDGAQTAAIE
-178 HLVTLKQGLRTS
+178 HLVTLKQGLRAS

-226 LGGRRPSLFGAAF
+226 LGGRRPSLFGAVF

-250 QRDRYFAGGN
+250 QRNRYFAGGN

-268 RPCLIP
+268 RPCLVP

-279 LASFGD
+279 LVSFGD
-285 DHLPFGAEAYLAIPL
+285 DQLPFAAEAYLAIPL

-314 SKEGLR
+314 SKDGIR
-320 NRNLSWSFL
+320 SRNLSWSFL
-329 EMVLHSLDDLIV
+329 EMILHSLEDLIV
-341 QHLSLEEIAP
+341 QQLLQDDVFPEHQTTEFPAFDPTIMQDAP
-351 DHEKSNLPEAQ
+351 TSTIPE
-362 SATVPD
+362 D
-368 SQDHHHIPDFT
+368 SDFT

-418 KTPVKSGGIFQALK
+418 KTPIKSGGIFQALK

-469 QENEILMDPI
+469 RENGILVDPTPQTDSI
-479 PPADPVESR
+479 ESR
-488 PSLFIEGNNI
+488 PTVFIEGNNI

-512 MSSRPARKQR
+512 MTSGPARKQR
-522 TRAASSRQEL
+522 VRAASSRQEL

-544 ESDQIVHATP
+544 ESDQIVHASP

-591 DSALRFTKL
+591 GPALRFTKL

-618 DSAVSRATEFGE
+618 DSAISTATDFGE
-630 KIEIRSRSSNGLI
+630 KIEIRSRSSNGEI
-643 FTKTVDWSVD
+643 FTKVVDWSVD

-684 GTITVCATVDLKT
+684 GTITVFATVDPK
-697 NDVLISVRDTGP
+697 NGDVLIMVRDTGP
-709 GIPAAFLPNL
+709 GIPEAFLPNL

-750 MGGDLVCVSSSTTG
+750 MGGDLICVRSSTTG

-771 QIRVPVNQREA
+771 QIRVPVNQRDA
-782 CNRPGTPS
+782 YNRPGTPN
-790 ENMMT
+790 ERMMT
-795 PPIINDHSRHGSAS
+795 PPIINDHSRHGSGS
-809 SFIWEAR
+809 SFTWEP
-816 SSSSMSSVIQNHQL
+816 SSLISPSIIQNQPL
-830 QQPTPSTADEH
+830 QQPTPSTADENT
-841 SSQSPTPPQPTADS
+841 SQRSTPPRALAKPRLNRTL
-855 QPGRRQISGD
+855 GD
-865 TYDKRLG
+865 TYDKKLG
-872 EKHPL
+872 EKYPL

-889 RVLLNMLRKLG
+889 RVLVNMLRKLG

-908 DGKEAVQIVQ
+908 DGREAVQIVQ
-918 DILSASLSSKNPTG
+918 DILSASASVNASPTFPTTDAQPM
-932 SSSVEHET
+932 SSSLPDSSPEM
-940 DIIVPPVTA
+940 
-949 DIKPIDVVLM
+949 KPIDIVLM
-959 DLWMPEMDGYEATS
+959 DLWMPKMDGYEATS
-973 RILKMVDDH
+973 RILQMVDDH
-982 DNRSFVPVDASQ
+982 QSQGSGSDDGSQLPSATDSPDKMDMDTTVSPPRVP
-994 KMSTME
+994 
-1000 NPDTMEM
+1000 
-1007 DPPINPT
+1007 
-1014 RTSRPPTVL
+1014 RPPTVL

-1056 RLIKGFCGGPSDPT
+1056 RLILGFCGSPIEPIGVAPQAFS
-1070 SGARNP
+1070 AI
-1076 F
+1076 

>member
-1 MPSHFLIPW
+1 
-10 FLEAVCRHFDVFHII
+10 
-25 FIPLYLYTD
+25 
-34 SVHSDSV
+34 
-41 PVLTHELV
+41 
-49 FQPEYRSCLDRPVA
+49 
-63 PSLEPGNPLSPSC
+63 
-76 FRPPNTLPAFDSIF
+76 
-90 DSIQPWCLLSLQPN
+90 
-104 TKRDR
+104 
-109 PTTSISTWT
+109 
-118 MSDSPESDVPNPI
+118 
-131 HPRPAM
+131 M

-152 TVREDGEMQYDP
+152 TVHGDGEMQYDS
-164 SGSWNDGAQSAAIE
+164 SGTWNDGAQSAAIE

-285 DHLPFGAEAYLAIPL
+285 DQLPFGAEAYLAIPL

-314 SKEGLR
+314 SKEGLQ

-329 EMVLHSLDDLIV
+329 EVVLHSLEDLIV
-341 QHLSLEEIAP
+341 QHLSLDEIAL
-351 DHEKSNLPEAQ
+351 DHEKSETPEVH
-362 SATVPD
+362 SATVQA
-368 SQDHHHIPDFT
+368 SQSGHQPNTPDFT

-469 QENEILMDPI
+469 EENEIFMDPI
-479 PPADPVESR
+479 PPPAPAESR

-512 MSSRPARKQR
+512 MSARPARKQR

-544 ESDQIVHATP
+544 ESDQIVHASP

-581 LLEGINMNLR
+581 LLEGINVNMR
-591 DSALRFTKL
+591 GSALRFTKL

-618 DSAVSRATEFGE
+618 DSAVSHATEFGE

-684 GTITVCATVDLKT
+684 GTIAVCATVDHKN

-750 MGGDLVCVSSSTTG
+750 MGGDLICVRSSTTG

-782 CNRPGTPS
+782 SNRPGTPS
-790 ENMMT
+790 EKMMT

-809 SFIWEAR
+809 SFIWEAQ
-816 SSSSMSSVIQNHQL
+816 SSSLMSPTVIQSHQL
-830 QQPTPSTADEH
+830 QQPTPSTADGN
-841 SSQSPTPPQPTADS
+841 SSQSPTPPRPADF
-855 QPGRRQISGD
+855 QGGRKPISSD
-865 TYDKRLG
+865 TYDNKLG

-889 RVLLNMLRKLG
+889 RVLVNMLRKLG

-908 DGKEAVQIVQ
+908 DGKEAVRIVE
-918 DILSASLSSKNPTG
+918 DILSTSASAGDLAKPNSIDT
-932 SSSVEHET
+932 ET
-940 DIIVPPVTA
+940 DTSVQPIA
-949 DIKPIDVVLM
+949 MEIKPIDVVLM

-973 RILKMVDDH
+973 RILQMVDDH
-982 DNRSFVPVDASQ
+982 HTQSSLPVNGLQ
-994 KMSTME
+994 PVNTVE

-1007 DPPINPT
+1007 DPPIRSIHAP
-1014 RTSRPPTVL
+1014 RPPTVL

-1056 RLIKGFCGGPSDPT
+1056 RLIKGFCGSPTDPT
-1070 SGARNP
+1070 TGAPNP

>member
-1 MPSHFLIPW
+1 MDFYSRGKDCGHFSISSSTPPLLPTTTRLQI
-10 FLEAVCRHFDVFHII
+10 CRRI
-25 FIPLYLYTD
+25 T
-34 SVHSDSV
+34 SV
-41 PVLTHELV
+41 PDPRTPVSAGAPPL
-49 FQPEYRSCLDRPVA
+49 SRP
-63 PSLEPGNPLSPSC
+63 PSGPIARAGKIPSSSPSC
-76 FRPPNTLPAFDSIF
+76 EPAKHLAFDSTV
-90 DSIQPWCLLSLQPN
+90 DSISHGVCPPYNLAQRDSPN
-104 TKRDR
+104 R
-109 PTTSISTWT
+109 PISTWT
-118 MSDSPESDVPNPI
+118 MSDSPESDVPNPV
-131 HPRPAM
+131 HARPAM
-137 SFPSCKSECIADGLA
+137 AFPSCKSECIAEGLA
-152 TVREDGEMQYDP
+152 AVHDDGEMQYDA
-164 SGSWNDGAQSAAIE
+164 SGNWNDGAQTAAIE

-226 LGGRRPSLFGAAF
+226 LGGRRPSLFGAVF

-285 DHLPFGAEAYLAIPL
+285 DQLPFGAEAYLAIPL

-314 SKEGLR
+314 SKDGLR

-329 EMVLHSLDDLIV
+329 EMVLHSLEDLIV
-341 QHLSLEEIAP
+341 QRLSLEEMTL
-351 DHEKSNLPEAQ
+351 DHEKSEFPEIHP
-362 SATVPD
+362 ATV
-368 SQDHHHIPDFT
+368 QDPQTGNLHESADFN

-469 QENEILMDPI
+469 ESEVHMDPI
-479 PPADPVESR
+479 PPIDLAENR

-498 AVNPY
+498 AVNP
-503 KRRRSLPLD
+503 PETENT
-512 MSSRPARKQR
+512 SSFIPAR
-522 TRAASSRQEL
+522 AL
-532 SPRSEEVKNAVH
+532 PRSEEVKNAVH

-566 DPRPSIAVRRSAPHL
+566 DPRPSLAVRRSAPHL

-591 DSALRFTKL
+591 GSALRFTKL

-618 DSAVSRATEFGE
+618 DSAVSHSTEFGE
-630 KIEIRSRSSNGLI
+630 KIEIRSRSSNGEI
-643 FTKTVDWSVD
+643 YTKTVDWSVD

-684 GTITVCATVDLKT
+684 GTITVCATIDHKT
-697 NDVLISVRDTGP
+697 NDVLIRVGDTGP

-750 MGGDLVCVSSSTTG
+750 MGGDLICVRSSTTG

-771 QIRVPVNQREA
+771 QIRIPVNQHEA
-782 CNRPGTPS
+782 CNRPGTPN
-790 ENMMT
+790 ERMMT
-795 PPIINDHSRHGSAS
+795 PPVINDHSRHGSAS
-809 SFIWEAR
+809 SFIWEVP
-816 SSSSMSSVIQNHQL
+816 STSSMSPSVVSNQHL
-830 QQPTPSTADEH
+830 QQPTPSTGDDN
-841 SSQSPTPPQPTADS
+841 SSQSPTPPRPSNEIRPTRG
-855 QPGRRQISGD
+855 PMSGD
-865 TYDKRLG
+865 AYDKNLG
-872 EKHPL
+872 EKYPL

-889 RVLLNMLRKLG
+889 RVLVNMLRKLG

-908 DGKEAVQIVQ
+908 DGREAVQIVQ
-918 DILSASLSSKNPTG
+918 DILSTSKAAKNSTESNTVDGQTDLSMG
-932 SSSVEHET
+932 R
-940 DIIVPPVTA
+940 TA
-949 DIKPIDVVLM
+949 PEIKPIDVVLM

-973 RILKMVDDH
+973 RILKMVDEH
-982 DNRSFVPVDASQ
+982 NSQTSVSVDGSRL
-994 KMSTME
+994 MSTVE

-1007 DPPINPT
+1007 DPPVGPL
-1014 RTSRPPTVL
+1014 RPPRPPTVL

-1056 RLIKGFCGGPSDPT
+1056 RLIIGFCGSPGDPAAA
-1070 SGARNP
+1070 ARNP